1 MAATGLLEQTG
12 VIVLVSLIG
21 LACGVRRFCPQ
32 VSQRFRARNH
42 LESLGLLALTPQCS
56 VALVRAG
63 QEMLVLGV
71 TPQAVTL
78 LAKMPEAAA
87 VFGKEG
93 SRETN
98 KEGNGETER
107 PNATVI
113 EETGAAP

>member
-1 MAATGLLEQTG
+1 MAETGLLGQTG

-78 LAKMPEAAA
+78 LAKMPEAA

-93 SRETN
+93 NRAME
-98 KEGNGETER
+98 KESDGETER